1 MKATPLQ
8 QRRLSDDIVER
19 IETLILEGSLH
30 PGERLPAERALAEEF
45 GVSRPSLRE
54 AIQKLVARGLLI
66 SRHGGG
72 TFVSDTLGSS
82 FRDPM
87 LELLEHNPEAQ
98 RDLIEFRHT
107 LEGACAY
114 YAALRATEPDR
125 ERLKAAFERVQNCYL
140 HQGRVSRKE
149 EGRADALFHLA
160 IAEASHNAVLLH
172 TIRSLFE
179 LLEHNVVTN
188 IGGMLPLGSVVRDKL
203 LAQHQALYEA
213 IVGGRADDAR
223 RIASEHLE
231 YVNIVLEETRAEVKR
246 LERAQ
251 RRRETA

>member
-19 IETLILEGSLH
+19 IETLILEGSLR
-30 PGERLPAERALAEEF
+30 PGERLPAERALAEDF

-72 TFVSDTLGSS
+72 TFVSDSLGSS

-87 LELLEHNPEAQ
+87 LELLENNPEAQ

-114 YAALRATEPDR
+114 YAALRATDLDR
-125 ERLKAAFERVQNCYL
+125 QRLKAAFERVQDCYL
-140 HQGRVSRKE
+140 QQGRVSRSE

-172 TIRSLFE
+172 TIRALFD
-179 LLEHNVVTN
+179 LLKRNVLTN
-188 IGGMLPLGSVVRDKL
+188 IGGMY
-203 LAQHQALYEA
+203 AQ
-213 IVGGRADDAR
+213 R
-223 RIASEHLE
+223 S
-231 YVNIVLEETRAEVKR
+231 ETREMLMQQHGELYAAIIGGQAELARQISNRHIDYVQEVLAEVGQEAQR
-246 LERAQ
+246 TARAQ
-251 RRRETA
+251 RRQGL

>member
-1 MKATPLQ
+1 MKPAPLQ
-8 QRRLSDDIVER
+8 PRRLSDSIVER
-19 IETLILEGSLH
+19 IETLVLEGSLR

-45 GVSRPSLRE
+45 GVSRPSVRE
-54 AIQKLVARGLLI
+54 AIQKLVARGLLV

-72 TFVSDTLGSS
+72 TFVNSTLGAS

-87 LELLEHNPEAQ
+87 IELLERNPEAQ

-114 YAALRATEPDR
+114 YAAQRATAPDR
-125 ERLKAAFERVQNCYL
+125 ERLKAAFERVQDCYL
-140 HQGRVSRKE
+140 QQGRISRAD

-188 IGGMLPLGSVVRDKL
+188 IGGMLPLGSAVRDKL
-203 LAQHQALYEA
+203 LAQHQTLYDA
-213 IVGGRADDAR
+213 IVGGRPDDAR
-223 RIASEHLE
+223 RLASEHMD
-231 YVNIVLEETRAEVKR
+231 YVQEVLDETRDEALR
-246 LERAQ
+246 IERAQ
-251 RRRETA
+251 RRREPA

>member
-19 IETLILEGSLH
+19 IETLILEGSLR
-30 PGERLPAERALAEEF
+30 PGERLPAERALAEDF

-72 TFVSDTLGSS
+72 TFVSDSLGSS

-87 LELLEHNPEAQ
+87 LELLENNPEAQ

-114 YAALRATEPDR
+114 YAALRATDLDR
-125 ERLKAAFERVQNCYL
+125 QRLKAAFERVQDCYL
-140 HQGRVSRKE
+140 QQGRVSRSE

-172 TIRSLFE
+172 TIRSLFD

-188 IGGMLPLGSVVRDKL
+188 IGGMLPLGSVVRDRL
-203 LAQHQALYEA
+203 LAQHEALYRA
-213 IVGGRADDAR
+213 IVDGRADDAR
-223 RIASEHLE
+223 RKASEHLD
-231 YVNIVLEETRAEVKR
+231 YVQGVLVDTLDEAKR
-246 LERAQ
+246 IERAK
-251 RRRETA
+251 RRREPA

>member
-19 IETLILEGSLH
+19 IETLILEGSLR
-30 PGERLPAERALAEEF
+30 PGERLPAERALAEDF

-72 TFVSDTLGSS
+72 TFVSDSLGSS

-87 LELLEHNPEAQ
+87 LELLENNPEAQ

-114 YAALRATEPDR
+114 YAALRATDLDR
-125 ERLKAAFERVQNCYL
+125 QRLKAAFERVQDCYL
-140 HQGRVSRKE
+140 QQGRVSRSE
-149 EGRADALFHLA
+149 EGRTDALFHLA

-172 TIRSLFE
+172 TIRSLFD

-188 IGGMLPLGSVVRDKL
+188 IGGMLPLGSVVRDRL
-203 LAQHQALYEA
+203 LAQHEALYRA
-213 IVGGRADDAR
+213 IVDGRADDAR
-223 RIASEHLE
+223 RKASEHLD
-231 YVNIVLEETRAEVKR
+231 YVQEVLVDTLDEAKR
-246 LERAQ
+246 IERAK
-251 RRRETA
+251 RRREPA

>member
-8 QRRLSDDIVER
+8 QRRLSDDMVER
-19 IETLILEGSLH
+19 IETLILEGSLR
-30 PGERLPAERALAEEF
+30 PGERLPAERALAEDF

-72 TFVSDTLGSS
+72 TFVSDSLGSS

-87 LELLEHNPEAQ
+87 LELLENNPEAQ

-114 YAALRATEPDR
+114 YAALRATDLDR
-125 ERLKAAFERVQNCYL
+125 QRLKAAFERVQDCYL
-140 HQGRVSRKE
+140 QQGRVSRSE

-172 TIRSLFE
+172 TIRSLFD

-188 IGGMLPLGSVVRDKL
+188 IGGMLPLGSVVRDRL
-203 LAQHQALYEA
+203 LAQHEALYRA
-213 IVGGRADDAR
+213 IVDGRADDAR
-223 RIASEHLE
+223 RKASEHLD
-231 YVNIVLEETRAEVKR
+231 YVQEVLVDTLDEAKR
-246 LERAQ
+246 IERAK
-251 RRRETA
+251 RRREPA

>member
-19 IETLILEGSLH
+19 IETLILEGSLR
-30 PGERLPAERALAEEF
+30 PGERLPAERVLAEDF

-72 TFVSDTLGSS
+72 TFVSDSLGSS

-87 LELLEHNPEAQ
+87 LELLENNPEAQ

-114 YAALRATEPDR
+114 YAALRATDLDR
-125 ERLKAAFERVQNCYL
+125 QRLKAAFERVQDCYL
-140 HQGRVSRKE
+140 QQGRVSRSE
-149 EGRADALFHLA
+149 EGRTDALFHLA

-172 TIRSLFE
+172 TIRSLFD

-188 IGGMLPLGSVVRDKL
+188 IGGMLPLGSVVRDRL
-203 LAQHQALYEA
+203 LAQHEALYRA
-213 IVGGRADDAR
+213 IVDGRADDAR
-223 RIASEHLE
+223 RKASEHLD
-231 YVNIVLEETRAEVKR
+231 YVQEVLVDTLDEAKR
-246 LERAQ
+246 IERAK
-251 RRRETA
+251 RRREPA

>member
-1 MKATPLQ
+1 MKPTPLQ
-8 QRRLSDDIVER
+8 PRRLSDSIVER
-19 IETLILEGSLH
+19 IETLILEGSLQ
-30 PGERLPAERALAEEF
+30 PGERLPAERALADEF
-45 GVSRPSLRE
+45 GVSRPSVRE
-54 AIQKLVARGLLI
+54 AIQKLVARGLLV

-72 TFVSDTLGSS
+72 TFVNAALGAS

-87 LELLEHNPEAQ
+87 LDLLEHRPEAQ

-125 ERLKAAFERVQNCYL
+125 ARLKAAFERVQDCYL
-140 HQGRVSRKE
+140 QQGRISRAE
-149 EGRADALFHLA
+149 EGRADAMFHLA

-188 IGGMLPLGSVVRDKL
+188 IGGMLPLGSSVRDKL
-203 LAQHQALYEA
+203 LAQHQALYDA

-223 RIASEHLE
+223 RQASEHLD
-231 YVNIVLEETRAEVKR
+231 YVQEVLKDTRDEVR
-246 LERAQ
+246 RIERAQ
-251 RRRETA
+251 RRREPA

>member
-1 MKATPLQ
+1 MSTGKIAVQ
-8 QRRLSDDIVER
+8 RLSDTIAHELER
-19 IETLILEGSLH
+19 RILEGALK
-30 PGERLPAERALAEEF
+30 PGDRLQPERDLAAEL

-54 AIQKLVARGLLI
+54 AIQKLISKGLLV

-72 TFVSDTLGSS
+72 TFVNSTLGTS

-87 LELLEHNPEAQ
+87 IELLGRNPEAQ

-114 YAALRATEPDR
+114 YAAQRATAPDR
-125 ERLKAAFERVQNCYL
+125 ERLKAAFERVQDCYL
-140 HQGRVSRKE
+140 QQGRVSRTD

-188 IGGMLPLGSVVRDKL
+188 IGGMLPLGSAVRDRL
-203 LAQHQALYEA
+203 LAQHEALYRA
-213 IVGGRADDAR
+213 IVEARADDAR
-223 RIASEHLE
+223 RLASEHMD
-231 YVNIVLEETRAEVKR
+231 YVQEVLNDNRDEIERI
-246 LERAQ
+246 ERAQ
-251 RRRETA
+251 RRREPV

>member
-19 IETLILEGSLH
+19 IETLILEGSLR
-30 PGERLPAERALAEEF
+30 PGERLPAERALAEDF

-72 TFVSDTLGSS
+72 TFVSDSLGSS

-87 LELLEHNPEAQ
+87 LELLENNPEAQ

-114 YAALRATEPDR
+114 YAALRSTDLDR
-125 ERLKAAFERVQNCYL
+125 QRLKAAFERVQDCYL
-140 HQGRVSRKE
+140 QQGRVSRSE
-149 EGRADALFHLA
+149 EGRTDALFHLA

-172 TIRSLFE
+172 TIRSLFD

-188 IGGMLPLGSVVRDKL
+188 IGGMLPLGSVVRDRL
-203 LAQHQALYEA
+203 LAQHEALYRA
-213 IVGGRADDAR
+213 IVDGRADDAR
-223 RIASEHLE
+223 RKASEHLD
-231 YVNIVLEETRAEVKR
+231 YVQEVLVDTLDEAKR
-246 LERAQ
+246 IERAK
-251 RRRETA
+251 RRREPA